1 MSWRPARYCS
11 SATAGCEAA
20 SLSPAT
26 LMGSVSTQVPQL
38 LGAALARLPAVL
50 VLAAVAVLL
59 TGLLPWESTAL
70 AWSAVALAEV
80 VAVFGPPLLW
90 PGWMMDISP
99 FTQTPK
105 LPGATVPAQPLLWL
119 CGIALALS
127 MAGLTGL
134 RHRDLG
140 DLGPSHLTG
149 PARDWLVGYIQ
160 QSKELSQSAAAAST
174 AQPPGTT
181 SQNRPLQPPD
191 QKRRTG

>member
-26 LMGSVSTQVPQL
+26 LMGSVSTQVPQ
-38 LGAALARLPAVL
+38 
-50 VLAAVAVLL
+50 
-59 TGLLPWESTAL
+59 
-70 AWSAVALAEV
+70 
-80 VAVFGPPLLW
+80 
-90 PGWMMDISP
+90 DISP